1 MAVTITVADALVAA
15 RIVVDGTKIPAPI
28 LSAGTVLHASASAE
42 ITRHAPDAP
51 DAVSNAALVRM
62 LAHLWEL
69 DTAGNPRGYQSALR
83 NSGAAG
89 SLAPWRA
96 KRAGIIEEV
105 ISETSEAGGPGV
117 DQTAR
122 DAAAAAQ
129 QTADA
134 AEQAAQDAGGIA
146 AANHNFLTTFVA
158 RVRAVVEAVV
168 PAWARMPNPPSGGG
182 GALADGSVTTA
193 KLADDAVTG
202 RKIAADAVATGHL
215 ADNAVTA
222 AKIPSDAV
230 QSRHIA
236 ADAVTGA
243 EIAGGAVDT
252 AELADDGVV
261 EAKLAA
267 AVRQKL
273 NDSGTAGDDAYD
285 WATQGNTDLI
295 PVAKVPRIASVVPG
309 ENAAAIARAVA
320 GEKDG
325 DLAIGY
331 TADTVT
337 VYKFAAP
344 PTNAWQPQ
352 ASWARGGRT
361 DAALEAFIE
370 RIVSAWAIVG
380 NADGIPGAK
389 TFDGLFRS
397 EGQTAIPA
405 ANVTVTFDVG
415 NADDGNET
423 DETDAAASNFAITEQ
438 QANQPGAFVR
448 CRYTLQRIK
457 LSGAAPHDI
466 ELQLQTAAGAVLGK
480 HNIKD
485 EGSGTAQFPVG
496 DAGQHRWAVRVVTD
510 GRYEGDVV
518 VSESTYHSGTPLAD
532 PAVEHVVHPIVSD
545 EAEKRQSEDA
555 ALRTEIARVEQIKAI
570 VNGLPAATA
579 TVKKNVLFQTDKP
592 WLQTE
597 ADAFQVPA
605 TGFVQFILGNIG
617 ATGIMPVAYCANR
630 GQIVH
635 AQGNHEIALEFGP
648 TRKAVLSAKQ
658 TRNNTRSNLAVDVYS
673 TTVGFVMLHWAAARP
688 GGDPDAADPN
698 KADKDLQNVDA
709 DLTDEQK
716 ATVRKRI
723 GAAEAGA
730 AAGLPAWTVIT
741 PDAAFWGPYGAGQ
754 PVTPADNKW
763 ARIANNDAGVSTPG
777 LDRGA
782 AIVIPAQAKQ
792 VKITLRGAAYLVADV
807 ADLAENLKVAGAG
820 ATFDG
825 VAIAAGSFESTPVFR
840 KLKFALDSERRL
852 LGSLD
857 NPDGNLNRN
866 YRVSWR

>member
-1 MAVTITVADALVAA
+1 MAVTIKVADALVAA

-28 LSAGTVLHASASAE
+28 LTAGTVLHASASAE
-42 ITRHAPDAP
+42 ITRHAPAAP
-51 DAVSNAALVRM
+51 DAVANAALVRM

-69 DTAGNPRGYQSALR
+69 DAASNPRGYQSALR

-89 SLAPWRA
+89 SLAPWRS
-96 KRAGIIEEV
+96 KRAGIIAEV
-105 ISETSEAGGPGV
+105 ISETSETGGPGV

-134 AEQAAQDAGGIA
+134 AEQAAQAAGGIA
-146 AANHNFLTTFVA
+146 TANHNFLSTFVA

-168 PAWARMPNPPSGGG
+168 PAWARMPDPPSGGGG

-222 AKIPSDAV
+222 AKIPSNAV

-261 EAKLAA
+261 EGKLAA

-273 NDSGTAGDDAYD
+273 NGSAGDDAYD

-295 PVAKVPRIASVVPG
+295 PVAKVPRIVSIVAG
-309 ENAAAIARAVA
+309 ANAAAIAAAVA

-325 DLAIGY
+325 DLGVGY
-331 TADTVT
+331 TAETVT
-337 VYKFAAP
+337 LYKFAAP
-344 PTNAWQPQ
+344 PTNAWQAQ

-370 RIVSAWAIVG
+370 RIVDAWAIAG

-397 EGQTAIPA
+397 EGQTAIPG

-423 DETDAAASNFAITEQ
+423 DETDAAATNFAISEQ

-466 ELQLQTAAGAVLGK
+466 ELQLQTTAGVVLGK

-532 PAVEHVVHPIVSD
+532 AAVEHVVHPIVSD

-555 ALRTEIARVEQIKAI
+555 ALRSEIARVEQIKAI
-570 VNGLPAATA
+570 VNGLPAATS
-579 TVKKNVLFQTDKP
+579 TVKKSVAFQTGKP
-592 WLQTE
+592 YLQTE

-605 TGFVQFILGNIG
+605 TGFVAFIVGNLGM
-617 ATGIMPVAYCANR
+617 TSVTPVAFCRNR
-630 GQIVH
+630 QEIIY
-635 AQGNHEIALEFGP
+635 AQGNHEIAIEFNATG
-648 TRKAVLSAKQ
+648 KAQLSARQ
-658 TRNNTRSNLAVDVYS
+658 TRNNTLSNLAPDAYL
-673 TTVGFVMLHWAAARP
+673 TTNGFVMLHWAAARP

-698 KADKDLQNVDA
+698 KADKDLQNIDA
-709 DLTDEQK
+709 DLTDEEK
-716 ATVRKRI
+716 KTVRTRI

-730 AAGLPAWTVIT
+730 SAGLPDWTLLT
-741 PDAAFWGPYGAGQ
+741 GGGARSVLGAVWYRQ
-754 PVTPADNKW
+754 SCH
-763 ARIANNDAGVSTPG
+763 AG
-777 LDRGA
+777 R
-782 AIVIPAQAKQ
+782 
-792 VKITLRGAAYLVADV
+792 
-807 ADLAENLKVAGAG
+807 
-820 ATFDG
+820 
-825 VAIAAGSFESTPVFR
+825 
-840 KLKFALDSERRL
+840 
-852 LGSLD
+852 
-857 NPDGNLNRN
+857 
-866 YRVSWR
+866 